1 MNISDDIMRFSLF
14 LQTRMRMIK
23 LLGERDLMKFKLLI
37 LLVSLMIAGC
47 NEPKNKDLSP
57 DGQVI
62 QQLKNAGSNL
72 SKEHPVEFFIYAP
85 NKEAA
90 ESIVAR
96 IEIDG
101 FKSKVEKSE
110 SDELWLVFA
119 VKLMIP
125 NEQKL
130 LKIRAYLEKVASSV
144 GGEYDGWGTPI
155 VK

>member
-1 MNISDDIMRFSLF
+1 MYTFYYYYQYVELDTVRIIGSYYLDK
-14 LQTRMRMIK
+14 TRMPNIQR
-23 LLGERDLMKFKLLI
+23 LGERTLMKFKL
-37 LLVSLMIAGC
+37 
-47 NEPKNKDLSP
+47 P

-90 ESIVAR
+90 ESIVTR

-110 SDELWLVFA
+110 ADELWLVFA
-119 VKLMIP
+119 VKIMIP

-130 LKIRAYLEKVASSV
+130 LKIRADLEKVASSV
-144 GGEYDGWGTPI
+144 SGEYDGWGTPI